1 MTYKIWKGQAIVLKL
16 LNMNSLPFF
25 VKYLSVTCFLMNTL
39 FMSAYIEDDI
49 MSTETNKKYLK
60 TKGNFSVSFR
70 EVWHW
75 ETTAPDID
83 WVVKKQ
89 QQLKTTFSE
98 QFSSASST
106 SSCSA
111 WHCLLSVVALVV
123 YGDNRVLNACIVI
136 WWNLWETLRTD

>member
-1 MTYKIWKGQAIVLKL
+1 
-16 LNMNSLPFF
+16 MNSLPFF
-25 VKYLSVTCFLMNTL
+25 VKYLCVTCFLMNTL
-39 FMSAYIEDDI
+39 FMSAYIEDAI

-75 ETTAPDID
+75 ETTATDVD
-83 WVVKKQ
+83 WAVKKQ

-98 QFSSASST
+98 QFSSAPST

-111 WHCLLSVVALVV
+111 WHCLAVCCGCCGLWRQQSIKCVYCNLMELVRDFAHGLV
-123 YGDNRVLNACIVI
+123 TY
-136 WWNLWETLRTD
+136 

>member
-70 EVWHW
+70 EVWH
-75 ETTAPDID
+75 
-83 WVVKKQ
+83 
-89 QQLKTTFSE
+89 
-98 QFSSASST
+98 
-106 SSCSA
+106 
-111 WHCLLSVVALVV
+111 
-123 YGDNRVLNACIVI
+123 
-136 WWNLWETLRTD
+136 